1 MFDSGG
7 FIAID
12 YRHKIIVVAFRGT
25 RNFPAF
31 LRNIQALAAPVLPVP
46 LDLCG
51 TTLGCLVSA
60 FFNGIY
66 SVRRDRVMA
75 AVKMLCLKSLTS
87 KLLRQA
93 IPLEEHF
100 HTSQALIL
108 EIKV

>member
-1 MFDSGG
+1 
-7 FIAID
+7 
-12 YRHKIIVVAFRGT
+12 
-25 RNFPAF
+25 
-31 LRNIQALAAPVLPVP
+31 
-46 LDLCG
+46 
-51 TTLGCLVSA
+51 
-60 FFNGIY
+60 
-66 SVRRDRVMA
+66 MA